1 MSAGESA
8 SPAAP
13 EQAAYPSSAVGWYA
27 TGVLA
32 LLYWF
37 SVLDRFIIGL
47 LVDPIKRDLG
57 LSDLQFGILHGSA
70 FAITFSVVGLLA
82 GAMADRFN
90 RRWVIY
96 AGVMIWSAA
105 TAACGFAASFWHMLF
120 ARVGVGAGE
129 ATLNPCATS
138 MITDLFP
145 RQRLTTA
152 LAVYAMG
159 STVGSGCAYL
169 FGGLIV
175 GLVSKSD
182 TLVLPL
188 VGEVRSWQATFFIVG
203 LPGAL
208 LSLLIFAVPEP
219 LRRGRRALQRRAGA
233 FWRDAIGYYVAMLRF
248 IRGRGRFFAYH
259 YAGFGLAAMIVTG
272 SGTWYPAY
280 MGRSFGWKADKIGLY
295 LGITLVLSGIVG
307 KLIGGLAV
315 DTMYRRGRRDAQ
327 FRWYAAALLLATPAG
342 VIAFTSSSPWLF
354 LGFIWLFLAVLSP
367 FVACANAAL
376 NLVTPNE
383 LRGTGVAFFN
393 ATAGLIGAGVGP
405 ILIAALS
412 DKLFGGAANGGR
424 SIGLGLATA
433 IAICCPLAAALL
445 LLGMK
450 AMRRAVM
457 QSESEE
463 CSVN

>member
-1 MSAGESA
+1 MSAVETA
-8 SPAAP
+8 TLPVAP
-13 EQAAYPSSAVGWYA
+13 TPYPSPAVGWYA
-27 TGVLA
+27 TIVLA
-32 LLYWF
+32 LLYWL

-57 LSDLQFGILHGSA
+57 LTDLQFGILHGSA

-82 GAMADRFN
+82 GALADRFN

-96 AGVMIWSAA
+96 AGVMIWSVA
-105 TAACGFAASFWHMLF
+105 TTACGFAMSFWHMLF

-169 FGGLIV
+169 FGGMIV
-175 GLVSKSD
+175 SQVSQSD
-182 TLVLPL
+182 DFVLPL
-188 VGEVRSWQATFFIVG
+188 VGTVRSWQATFLIVG
-203 LPGAL
+203 VPGAL

-219 LRRGRRALQRRAGA
+219 LRRGRRAVQRRAGA
-233 FWRDAIGYYVAMLRF
+233 FWRDALGYYVAMIRF
-248 IRGRGRFFAYH
+248 IRGRGRFFFFH
-259 YAGFGLAAMIVTG
+259 YAGFGLASMIVTG
-272 SGTWYPAY
+272 AGTWYPAY
-280 MGRSFGWKADKIGLY
+280 MGRSFGWKADRIGLY
-295 LGITLVLSGIVG
+295 LGVTLVISGLVG

-315 DTMYRRGRRDAQ
+315 DAMYRRGMRDAQ

-342 VIAFTSSSPWLF
+342 VIAFTAGNDPWLF
-354 LGFIWLFLAVLSP
+354 LGFIWVFLVVLSP
-367 FVACANAAL
+367 FIACANAAL

-393 ATAGLIGAGVGP
+393 ATAGLIGAGLGP

-412 DKLFGGAANGGR
+412 DQVFGGAANGGR

-445 LLGMK
+445 FFGMK
-450 AMRRAVM
+450 AMRQAVL
-457 QSESEE
+457 ESEASE
-463 CSVN
+463 